1 MGATFERIVASPP
14 LVIAFRGHQ
23 LDKVMRQHRISK
35 TDLNSALR
43 KYGIW
48 NIKEVECVIIGE
60 SRWWS
65 VPYGSG
71 KSCRRDV
78 DLIWT
83 VGRVYRIILRLQ
95 EVRFPGRHGRFSA
108 SRAPLYPKNPIP
120 TCFPLAP
127 ALPLTGTRSPPGHQ
141 RLSKTTRKP
150 SSERQGQT

>member
-1 MGATFERIVASPP
+1 MTLLRAIGTSLTRGILSLIVLLFFQFFTQVPPFSPSFVRVTTYKHLARTLFSAPDRRSLCSSNMGATFERIVASPP

-60 SRWWS
+60 LRWWS

-71 KSCRRDV
+71 KSCRR
-78 DLIWT
+78 
-83 VGRVYRIILRLQ
+83 
-95 EVRFPGRHGRFSA
+95 E
-108 SRAPLYPKNPIP
+108 YPFM
-120 TCFPLAP
+120 TL
-127 ALPLTGTRSPPGHQ
+127 
-141 RLSKTTRKP
+141 
-150 SSERQGQT
+150 